1 MCSSVF
7 LPVVCSVERRMDKMH
22 GVGGLKSCNQ
32 SMHAQQLEVVC
43 DFGSEVFARQQCYFH
58 NILKKICHIIVFC
71 RAVAFSFNF
80 TVSVQYHTLEIECQF
95 LVSAQ
100 SHMPHFSSLELQ

>member
-1 MCSSVF
+1 M
-7 LPVVCSVERRMDKMH
+7 PVWREDRIYKMPR
-22 GVGGLKSCNQ
+22 VGGLKSCTQ

-58 NILKKICHIIVFC
+58 NILNKICLYGHIIVFC
-71 RAVAFSFNF
+71 RAVVFSHF

-95 LVSAQ
+95 LVSVQ
-100 SHMPHFSSLELQ
+100 SHMPPFSSLELQ